1 MTKPLVTFML
11 LLGWATAPFSA
22 ENPAPVLLVLGDSLS
37 AAYGIDLKDGWVAL
51 LEDRLREQGYPY
63 RVTNASISGE
73 TTSGGRRRLPA
84 LLASHQPRLVLIEL
98 GANDGLRGVSL
109 SEIDKN
115 FVSMLQDIA
124 NSDATA
130 IVVRM
135 QLPPNY
141 GPAYTQGFNSI
152 YDKLAHAAPGLTLAP
167 FFLSEV
173 ILEPELMQ
181 PDGLHPTAAA
191 QPRMLDAVWPSLQR
205 HLLQTPSRQP

>member
-1 MTKPLVTFML
+1 M
-11 LLGWATAPFSA
+11 
-22 ENPAPVLLVLGDSLS
+22 LLVLGDSLS

-84 LLASHQPRLVLIEL
+84 LLASHQPQLVLIEL

-115 FVSMLQDIA
+115 FVSMLKDIA

-152 YDKLAHAAPGLTLAP
+152 YDKLTHASPGLTLAP

-173 ILEPELMQ
+173 ILEPALMQ

-205 HLLQTPSRQP
+205 HLLQTPARQP